1 MRKHSLRKG
10 TKISRVR
17 LEKELS
23 ETVFQRKSSFSLTKR
38 TWTCIF
44 VQIESFIFLKK
55 KKKRKKKGRGVLI
68 TTLPGLEHFTLD

>member
-23 ETVFQRKSSFSLTKR
+23 ETVFQRKSSFSLIP
-38 TWTCIF
+38 W
-44 VQIESFIFLKK
+44 
-55 KKKRKKKGRGVLI
+55 G
-68 TTLPGLEHFTLD
+68 TLEPELHHTIGIQVSALHLLPKDGDRE